1 MIPNSFYCFFYFQK
15 LFKMSLLLAQLT
27 DSPKPRNAMA
37 GVVKIGYLKKNKSM
51 RKKFFVL
58 REATAGGGPARLEY
72 YETEKKWRN
81 NALPKKYV
89 LHTT

>member
-1 MIPNSFYCFFYFQK
+1 
-15 LFKMSLLLAQLT
+15 MSVLLAQFT

-58 REATAGGGPARLEY
+58 REETAGGPARLEY
-72 YETEKKWRN
+72 YDTEKKWRN
-81 NALPKKYV
+81 NALPKKYNLTVKLFNV
-89 LHTT
+89 LFILIVNGFIIE

>member
-1 MIPNSFYCFFYFQK
+1 
-15 LFKMSLLLAQLT
+15 MSLLLAQLT

-81 NALPKKYV
+81 NALPKKYI
-89 LHTT
+89 LHPT